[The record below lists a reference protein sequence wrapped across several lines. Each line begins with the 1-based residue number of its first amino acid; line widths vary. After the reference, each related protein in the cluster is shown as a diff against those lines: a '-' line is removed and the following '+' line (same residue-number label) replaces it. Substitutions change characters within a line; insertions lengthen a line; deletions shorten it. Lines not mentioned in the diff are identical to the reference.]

1 MNTDNKIIVGS
12 VFMNEESEWGWKYG
26 FTLDHEIS
34 YEELLLLCKVIQTEI
49 NKIRNSNTNDNLKP
63 KPIKKLKG

>member
-12 VFMNEESEWGWKYG
+12 VSINEESEWGWKYG
-26 FTLDHEIS
+26 FTLDHKIS
-34 YEELLLLCKVIQTEI
+34 LDEMMLLSKVIETEI

-63 KPIKKLKG
+63 EPIKK

>member
-1 MNTDNKIIVGS
+1 
-12 VFMNEESEWGWKYG
+12 MNEESEWGWKYG

-34 YEELLLLCKVIQTEI
+34 LDEMMLLSKVIQTEI

-63 KPIKKLKG
+63 EPIKKLKG

>member
-1 MNTDNKIIVGS
+1 MDTDNKIIVGS

-34 YEELLLLCKVIQTEI
+34 LDEMMLLSKVIETEI

-63 KPIKKLKG
+63 EPIKKLKA